1 MTKNIIAIDIGN
13 TGTSI
18 GLFRGKRLKKT
29 FALKSVKIKKTGWA
43 GNIKK
48 EIDNILCFGRN
59 RKVGVK
65 RSKIK
70 VDAVI
75 IASVVPA
82 LNSYVSKSFAP
93 VSKTKPVIIGKDIFP
108 PVRNFYKYP
117 EQVGQDRL
125 VNAAAG
131 FFLYGGPLIIV
142 DLGTAIT
149 VDLISKK
156 GAYLGGIISPGI
168 DISLQTLHKRTA
180 LLPLVELSPPREL
193 LGRDTVSS
201 IKSGIVIGYSALVDG
216 LVTRLKKQYEKKAK
230 VIATGGYLK
239 LMRRYCKSIDIVNN
253 SLTLEGIRIIW
264 EESINAKK
272 VNLC

>member
-1 MTKNIIAIDIGN
+1 MIIMVKNIIAIDIGN

-18 GLFRGKRLKKT
+18 GLFRGKRLRKILSVKTCIMKKT
-29 FALKSVKIKKTGWA
+29 NWA
-43 GNIKK
+43 GGIKR
-48 EIDNILCFGRN
+48 EIKALLDIP
-59 RKVGVK
+59 
-65 RSKIK
+65 

-75 IASVVPA
+75 VSSVVPV
-82 LNSYVSKSFAP
+82 LNSSVSKTFAP

-108 PVRNFYKYP
+108 PVRNLYKYP

-156 GAYLGGIISPGI
+156 GDYLGGIISPGI

-193 LGRDTVSS
+193 LGRDTVQS

-216 LVTRLKKQYEKKAK
+216 LVTRLKEQYAK
-230 VIATGGYLK
+230 NAQVIATGGYLR